1 MRVGARRK
9 RPAGVEAHEK
19 TNKSE
24 LCFCCLFANGIF
36 NFDQFNLNAISNF
49 EFRPSSKRNGFC
61 RERERERVDFYILI
75 LFYIPSHSIQQI
87 KIKSLFFSFAFHFFY
102 RLKGLRSQHTN
113 FYEGRRNCEFVA

>member
-49 EFRPSSKRNGFC
+49 GYATYALPRNETGSV
-61 RERERERVDFYILI
+61 ERERERVDFLYSHFILYSI
-75 LFYIPSHSIQQI
+75 PFYS
-87 KIKSLFFSFAFHFFY
+87 
-102 RLKGLRSQHTN
+102 TN
-113 FYEGRRNCEFVA
+113 